1 MKKKLFEYDAIK
13 LTYHNGKERWHP
25 KARPCMKNN
34 DDLEI
39 LCQYNGEIRGFYNYY
54 SLANNSYTIDSFYNI
69 MEYSMYKTYA
79 CKYKSSVRK
88 ILRKYSKN
96 GEFGIDYMKKN
107 GKAVR
112 CEFYHDGF
120 KRKPL
125 SRIKFNDDQPL
136 IKITRTSLIDRIKA
150 NKCEICGTESVL
162 SMHHVKKLKDLQGK
176 KIWEKHMIA
185 RRRKTIAVCH
195 DCHWKIHT
203 GRLD

>member
-1 MKKKLFEYDAIK
+1 
-13 LTYHNGKERWHP
+13 
-25 KARPCMKNN
+25 
-34 DDLEI
+34 
-39 LCQYNGEIRGFYNYY
+39 
-54 SLANNSYTIDSFYNI
+54 
-69 MEYSMYKTYA
+69 
-79 CKYKSSVRK
+79 
-88 ILRKYSKN
+88 
-96 GEFGIDYMKKN
+96 MKKN

-136 IKITRTSLIDRIKA
+136 IKITRTSLIDMIKA

-185 RRRKTIAVCH
+185 RRQKNHCGVPRLSLEDSYRKV
-195 DCHWKIHT
+195 
-203 GRLD
+203 RLIILVESRIRRKV